1 MTSSAMTDTQD
12 RQVIT
17 SVRNGTGILELN
29 RPKALNSLNLEMVEI
44 IHQALDAWAENDSVT
59 QVLIY
64 SNNPKGFCA
73 GGDVRA
79 AREQSLAGNKAGVD
93 EFFRKEYALNDAID
107 KFPKP
112 FIALMDGVV
121 MGGGTGISA
130 FGSHRVV
137 TEKTFVSMPEMLIGF
152 ITDVGMTYFFQR
164 MVGSRGKASRALALY
179 LATTAYRMKAADL
192 LWTGYAT
199 HQIASD
205 DADAFREAVIE
216 SGYAAALEK
225 YANTNPDTAPLAA
238 QIETIEEVFAQD
250 SWADVVTAVKQCED
264 QEFVAGV
271 NDTLKHASPT
281 SLVAAAEI
289 FRANAQIGSLADAL
303 DNEYRVGEY
312 LRGRPDFD
320 EGVRC
325 VLVDK
330 GDEPQFQ
337 PDAVSEVDVDT
348 IRALL
353 R

>member
-1 MTSSAMTDTQD
+1 
-12 RQVIT
+12 
-17 SVRNGTGILELN
+17 
-29 RPKALNSLNLEMVEI
+29 
-44 IHQALDAWAENDSVT
+44 
-59 QVLIY
+59 
-64 SNNPKGFCA
+64 
-73 GGDVRA
+73 
-79 AREQSLAGNKAGVD
+79 
-93 EFFRKEYALNDAID
+93 
-107 KFPKP
+107 
-112 FIALMDGVV
+112 
-121 MGGGTGISA
+121 
-130 FGSHRVV
+130 
-137 TEKTFVSMPEMLIGF
+137 MLIGF

-225 YANTNPDTAPLAA
+225 YANTNPDSAPLASH
-238 QIETIEEVFAQD
+238 IETIEEVFAQD
-250 SWADVVTAVKQCED
+250 SWADVVAAVEQCED
-264 QEFVAGV
+264 QEFIAGV

-289 FRANAQIGSLADAL
+289 FRANAQVDSLADAL

-337 PDAVSEVDVDT
+337 PDAVSEVDVDAL
-348 IRALL
+348 RALL

>member
-44 IHQALDAWAENDSVT
+44 IHQALDAWAKDDSVT

-79 AREQSLAGNKAGVD
+79 AREQGLAGNKAGVD
-93 EFFRKEYALNDAID
+93 EFFHKEYALNDAID

-137 TEKTFVSMPEMLIGF
+137 TDKTFVSMPEMLIGF

-216 SGYAAALEK
+216 SGYAGALEN
-225 YANTNPDTAPLAA
+225 YANTNPDSAPLASH
-238 QIETIEEVFAQD
+238 IETIEKVFAQD
-250 SWADVVTAVKQCED
+250 SWDDVVAAVEQCED
-264 QEFVAGV
+264 QEFIAGV

-289 FRANAQIGSLADAL
+289 FRANAQVDSLADAL

-337 PDAVSEVDVDT
+337 PDAVSEVDVDA
-348 IRALL
+348 IRAHL

>member
-1 MTSSAMTDTQD
+1 MTNGAMTDTQD
-12 RQVIT
+12 RQVIA

-44 IHQALDAWAENDSVT
+44 IHRALDAWAKDDSVT

-79 AREQSLAGNKAGVD
+79 AREQGLAGNKAGVD

-205 DADAFREAVIE
+205 DVDAFREAVIE

-225 YANTNPDTAPLAA
+225 YANTNPDTAPLAEH
-238 QIETIEEVFAQD
+238 IETIEDVFAHD
-250 SWADVVTAVKQCED
+250 TWEEVVAALENCDNE
-264 QEFVAGV
+264 EFVASV
-271 NDTLKHASPT
+271 NETFQHASPT
-281 SLVAAAEI
+281 SLVAAAET
-289 FRANAQIGSLADAL
+289 FRANAQVDSLADAL

-330 GDEPQFQ
+330 DDEPQFQ
-337 PDAVSEVDVDT
+337 PDAVSEVDMEA

>member
-1 MTSSAMTDTQD
+1 MTD
-12 RQVIT
+12 
-17 SVRNGTGILELN
+17 
-29 RPKALNSLNLEMVEI
+29 
-44 IHQALDAWAENDSVT
+44 
-59 QVLIY
+59 
-64 SNNPKGFCA
+64 
-73 GGDVRA
+73 
-79 AREQSLAGNKAGVD
+79 
-93 EFFRKEYALNDAID
+93 
-107 KFPKP
+107 
-112 FIALMDGVV
+112 
-121 MGGGTGISA
+121 
-130 FGSHRVV
+130 
-137 TEKTFVSMPEMLIGF
+137 KTFVSMPEMLIGF

-216 SGYAAALEK
+216 SGYAAALEN
-225 YANTNPDTAPLAA
+225 YANTNPDTAPLASH
-238 QIETIEEVFAQD
+238 IETIEEVFAQD
-250 SWADVVTAVKQCED
+250 SWDDVVAALEQCED
-264 QEFVAGV
+264 QEFIAGV

-289 FRANAQIGSLADAL
+289 FRANARLDSLADAL

-337 PDAVSEVDVDT
+337 PDAVSEVDVDA